1 MSGRLPPS
9 DRGRMLLGRDASIC
23 HRSLVAKGSNIKGMV
38 FSRLF
43 HVLRHNRISWIEHS
57 AGWSIGR
64 RLRDV
69 AIFSPTPH
77 ADGQVESAGD
87 SSIAAHRYEGAGVEP
102 ARSYRF
108 GWRID
113 RCLSRSID

>member
-1 MSGRLPPS
+1 MPGRLSTS
-9 DRGRMLLGRDASIC
+9 DCGRMLLGRASSIC
-23 HRSLVAKGSNIKGMV
+23 NRTLVAKGSNIKGMV
-38 FSRLF
+38 FGRLL
-43 HVLRHNRISWIEHS
+43 HVLRHNRIGWIEHS
-57 AGWSIGR
+57 AGRCVGR

-69 AIFSPTPH
+69 PILSPTPH
-77 ADGQVESAGD
+77 ADCQVESAGD
-87 SSIAAHRYEGAGVEP
+87 SSIAAHRYERAGVEP